1 MESTSYLNLDL
12 QRPDISAVSCAVA
25 DDSNSRLIR
34 ARLSDGGL
42 AWTPPSGTLGQIRFM
57 KPDGHGGAYDAL
69 PNGSE
74 AVTFDGST
82 AVLALA
88 DQVLALDGP
97 GTVRMQLHLYNTAGE
112 RLSSFAF
119 DLFVGENVLTDATI
133 ESTDYYNL
141 LTTQISAVL
150 NAAESLTGMTAS
162 AQSVAHDYAG
172 RLVDITGGSGGV
184 PYNLDF
190 KIPAGPQGIQGPQG
204 PKGLDGQG
212 TVNSVMGVSPD
223 ANLDVPSSELLPIIL
238 DAIYPVGSIYM
249 SVNNVSPATFIGGT
263 WVAIENCF
271 LIGAGRNHTAGETG
285 GAETVALTADNN
297 GPHTHEVIVSPRN
310 SSYPYAGV
318 YQATQSW
325 SGSASVG
332 TIVNSSSNK
341 GRYIADTSGSG
352 TPFSILP
359 PYLAVYIWKRTA

>member
-42 AWTPPSGTLGQIRFM
+42 AWTPPAGTLGQIRFK
-57 KPDGHGGAYDAL
+57 KPDGHGGAYDTL

-119 DLFVGENVLTDATI
+119 DLFVGENVLTDADI

-162 AQSVAHDYAG
+162 ASALTSGTPPTVT
-172 RLVDITGGSGGV
+172 VTGGSGGV
-184 PYNLDF
+184 PYNLAF
-190 KIPAGPQGIQGPQG
+190 GIPAGPVGPQGAQGPQG
-204 PKGLDGQG
+204 RDGQG
-212 TVNSVMGVSPD
+212 TVNSVMGVPAD
-223 ANLDVPSSELLPIIL
+223 DNLDVPSSQLLPIIL

-271 LIGAGRNHTAGETG
+271 LIGAGRNHAAGETG
-285 GAETVALTADNN
+285 GAESVALTAENN
-297 GPHTHEVIVSPRN
+297 GPHTHDVVVSPRN
-310 SSYPYAGV
+310 PSYPYAGL

-332 TIVNSSSNK
+332 TIVSSSDNK

-359 PYLAVYIWKRTA
+359 PYLAVYMWKRTA

>member
-42 AWTPPSGTLGQIRFM
+42 AWTPPAGTLGQIRFK

-69 PNGSE
+69 PNGSA

-119 DLFVGENVLTDATI
+119 DLFVGENVLTDADI

-150 NAAESLTGMTAS
+150 NASESLTGMTAS
-162 AQSVAHDYAG
+162 ASALTSGTPPTVI
-172 RLVDITGGSGGV
+172 VTGGSGGV
-184 PYNLDF
+184 PYNLAF
-190 KIPAGPQGIQGPQG
+190 GIPAGPVGPQGAQGPQG
-204 PKGLDGQG
+204 RDGQG

-223 ANLDVPSSELLPIIL
+223 ANLDVPRSELLPIIL

-249 SVNNVSPATFIGGT
+249 SVNNVSPASFIGGT
-263 WVAIENCF
+263 WVALENCF
-271 LIGAGRNHTAGETG
+271 LIGAGRNHSAGETG
-285 GAETVALTADNN
+285 GAETVALTAENN
-297 GPHTHEVIVSPRN
+297 GPHTHDVVVSPRN
-310 SSYPYAGV
+310 SSYPYAGL

-341 GRYIADTSGSG
+341 GRFIADTSGSG

-359 PYLAVYIWKRTA
+359 PYLAVYMWKRTA

>member
-1 MESTSYLNLDL
+1 MESTSFLNLDL

-42 AWTPPSGTLGQIRFM
+42 AWTPPSGTRGQIRFK
-57 KPDGHGGAYDAL
+57 KPDGHGGAYDTL

-141 LTTQISAVL
+141 LTAQISAVL

-162 AQSVAHDYAG
+162 ASALTSGTPPTVI
-172 RLVDITGGSGGV
+172 VTGGSGGV
-184 PYNLDF
+184 PYNLNF
-190 KIPAGPQGIQGPQG
+190 GIPAGPVGPQGPQG
-204 PKGLDGQG
+204 PQGRDGQG
-212 TVNSVMGVSPD
+212 TVNSVMGVPAD
-223 ANLDVPSSELLPIIL
+223 ADLDVPARKLFNL
-238 DAIYPVGSIYM
+238 IYPVGSIYM
-249 SVNNVSPATFIGGT
+249 STNAASPATLFGGT
-263 WVAIENCF
+263 WARIEGKFLLASSSDGRDERYAPGAKGGVDAIALSAENIPAHSHSISF
-271 LIGAGRNHTAGETG
+271 DKTTVGWYTAGTMYGGYLNSKYNNDGSTSYTTG
-285 GAETVALTADNN
+285 NT
-297 GPHTHEVIVSPRN
+297 
-310 SSYPYAGV
+310 
-318 YQATQSW
+318 
-325 SGSASVG
+325 
-332 TIVNSSSNK
+332 
-341 GRYIADTSGSG
+341 GSG
-352 TPFSILP
+352 TAFDILP
-359 PYLAVYIWKRTA
+359 PYLAVYVWQRTALAT

>member
-12 QRPDISAVSCAVA
+12 QRQDISAVSCAVA

-42 AWTPPSGTLGQIRFM
+42 AWTPPAGTLGQIRFK

-69 PNGSE
+69 PNGSA

-119 DLFVGENVLTDATI
+119 DLFVGENVLTDADI

-172 RLVDITGGSGGV
+172 NLVDVTGGSGGV
-184 PYNLDF
+184 PYNLNF
-190 KIPAGPQGIQGPQG
+190 KIPAGQQGIQGPQG
-204 PKGLDGQG
+204 PKGRDGDG
-212 TVNSVMGVSPD
+212 TVNYVMGVEAD
-223 ANLDVPSSELLPIIL
+223 ANLDVPARMLFNL
-238 DAIYPVGSIYM
+238 IYPVGSIYM
-249 SVNNVSPATFIGGT
+249 STNEASPATLFGGI
-263 WVAIENCF
+263 WARIEGKF
-271 LIGAGRNHTAGETG
+271 LLAASSDGRDERYAP
-285 GAETVALTADNN
+285 GAEGGVDAISLSAENIPAHSHSVSFTKTTVGWYNAGTKYGGYLNTTYDND
-297 GPHTHEVIVSPRN
+297 GTT
-310 SSYPYAGV
+310 SY
-318 YQATQSW
+318 T
-325 SGSASVG
+325 
-332 TIVNSSSNK
+332 TSN
-341 GRYIADTSGSG
+341 TGSG
-352 TPFSILP
+352 TAFDILP
-359 PYLAVYIWKRTA
+359 PYLAVYVWQRTALAT

>member
-42 AWTPPSGTLGQIRFM
+42 AWTPPAGTLGQIRFK

-150 NAAESLTGMTAS
+150 NASESLTGMTAS
-162 AQSVAHDYAG
+162 ASALTSGTPPTVT
-172 RLVDITGGSGGV
+172 VTGGSGGV
-184 PYNLDF
+184 PYNLSF
-190 KIPAGPQGIQGPQG
+190 GIPAGPVGPQGAQGPQG
-204 PKGLDGQG
+204 RDGQG
-212 TVNSVMGVSPD
+212 TVNSVMGVPPD
-223 ANLDVPSSELLPIIL
+223 ADLDVPSSKLLPIIL

-271 LIGAGRNHTAGETG
+271 LIGAGRNHAAGETG
-285 GAETVALTADNN
+285 GAETVALTAENN
-297 GPHTHEVIVSPRN
+297 GPHTHDVIVSPRN
-310 SSYPYAGV
+310 PSYPYAGI
-318 YQATQSW
+318 YGATQSW

-332 TIVNSSSNK
+332 TIVKSSDNK

-359 PYLAVYIWKRTA
+359 PYLAVYMWKRTA